1 MQEDIKNQLKLIT
14 KRIDKL
20 AQESQAKVGFNTQT
34 SRLRLL
40 AELVREQA
48 ETQEIIPVL
57 EPSQY

>member
-1 MQEDIKNQLKLIT
+1 MKEELKSQLKLIT

-20 AQESQAKVGFNTQT
+20 AKESQAKIGFNTQT

-48 ETQEIIPVL
+48 DNQEIVRRTDSKSL
-57 EPSQY
+57 